1 MKPYC
6 FGLALKKYAEE
17 AAIQTKVT
25 PHTLRHSCATHLLK
39 GQAGI
44 RHIQKLLG
52 HAALSTTQVYTR
64 VEVSDLVA
72 VVRRCHPRERF

>member
-1 MKPYC
+1 MKPFC
-6 FGLALKKYAEE
+6 FGLALKKYAEK
-17 AAIQTKVT
+17 AAIRTKVT

-39 GQAGI
+39 GHAGI
-44 RHIQKLLG
+44 RHIQVLLG